1 MRKLKLLILTILQI
15 PVRIFSKI
23 SPFTLIRDSKLRRN
37 CAILSNT
44 RFYSSSIDEYSYIG
58 RNCFISNTRIGKF
71 CSIADN
77 CNIGLASHPLT
88 WVSTSP
94 VFYKGNNILNTNFAY
109 NEFNDF
115 KTTEIGNDVWIGINV
130 CIKAGVKIGTGAI
143 IGAGTIITK
152 DIEPYAIVVGCP
164 GKTIKYRFDDEKRGA
179 LLKSEWW
186 NMDKKDLIIAANYIN
201 DVNKFIKI
209 SRG

>member
-94 VFYKGNNILNTNFAY
+94 VFHKGNNILNTNFAY

>member
-1 MRKLKLLILTILQI
+1 M
-15 PVRIFSKI
+15 
-23 SPFTLIRDSKLRRN
+23 
-37 CAILSNT
+37 
-44 RFYSSSIDEYSYIG
+44 
-58 RNCFISNTRIGKF
+58 
-71 CSIADN
+71 
-77 CNIGLASHPLT
+77 
-88 WVSTSP
+88 
-94 VFYKGNNILNTNFAY
+94 
-109 NEFNDF
+109 
-115 KTTEIGNDVWIGINV
+115 

>member
-77 CNIGLASHPLT
+77 
-88 WVSTSP
+88 
-94 VFYKGNNILNTNFAY
+94 
-109 NEFNDF
+109 
-115 KTTEIGNDVWIGINV
+115 
-130 CIKAGVKIGTGAI
+130 
-143 IGAGTIITK
+143 
-152 DIEPYAIVVGCP
+152 
-164 GKTIKYRFDDEKRGA
+164 
-179 LLKSEWW
+179 
-186 NMDKKDLIIAANYIN
+186 
-201 DVNKFIKI
+201 
-209 SRG
+209 